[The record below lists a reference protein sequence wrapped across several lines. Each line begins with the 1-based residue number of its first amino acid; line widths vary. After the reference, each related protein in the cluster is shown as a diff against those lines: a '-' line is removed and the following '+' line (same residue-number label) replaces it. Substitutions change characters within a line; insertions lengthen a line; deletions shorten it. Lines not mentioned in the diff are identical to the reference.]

1 MSLPNFIHNLQFIF
15 DKNESDDRSRQQY
28 FNSNERKKFGR
39 RMSYRKIS
47 ANEQNITFRQKQNFH

>member
-28 FNSNERKKFGR
+28 FNSNERKKFAR